1 MKTPPSEQVMATGGP
16 LPRVLS
22 EEHRRRLAAVR
33 NAAAE
38 TLASAE
44 ELVALLAPKPYHY
57 EDEDYEAARAQHA
70 RRLDLLANLR
80 MELEHES
87 DLIEFA
93 EVQAW

>member
-1 MKTPPSEQVMATGGP
+1 METPASERVMATGGP
-16 LPRVLS
+16 LPRVVS

-38 TLASAE
+38 ALAQAE
-44 ELVALLAPKPYHY
+44 ELVALLAPKAYHY
-57 EDEDYEAARAQHA
+57 EDDDYPAAQAQHA
-70 RRLDLLANLR
+70 RRMDLLANLR
-80 MELEHES
+80 MELEHET